1 MKDLK
6 DLDMHLKTSS
16 LLVSFLFINALSAQ
30 NLILSENRQDILDY
44 SKEKI
49 KEDSNK
55 LSKDWINSITY
66 SYVQNDGDTINRSN
80 KSLISINQPIFKS
93 GGIYYA
99 IKYASSLKD
108 SNNIL
113 VNLEEKE
120 LIKNATNLLFNIQ
133 RNNLLIQKQNLIL
146 KSNLIEIKQKQ
157 ESVLNGLLD
166 ISFLNTAILENNKQ
180 KENLLDL
187 EFQNI
192 KLSNNFNN
200 LTAKRPHEFTLPLL
214 KLVNKKDYLK
224 NNIYIKQSKAATKT
238 KNYLKGIVQSK
249 YLPTVN
255 ANYAYTNNHTTN
267 TESNNY
273 GFSIVVP
280 LNFGVFNDISSSKID
295 YLKSKTQ
302 EKITKRVEKNF
313 LSTAYAKLNMIDKK
327 IELTKDN
334 IESFKILLSQ
344 MEELQKAGLKTKD
357 DVVILA
363 NSKDAET
370 LDTKIF
376 SIDRQIELLE
386 LYSRVD
392 NAI

>member
-1 MKDLK
+1 LK
-6 DLDMHLKTSS
+6 KSNFILPF
-16 LLVSFLFINALSAQ
+16 LLINVLSAQ
-30 NLILSENRQDILDY
+30 DLILSEDRENILNY
-44 SKEKI
+44 TKEKI
-49 KEDSNK
+49 QDDSDK

-66 SYVQNDGDTINRSN
+66 SYVQNDGDTIERSN

-99 IKYASSLKD
+99 IKYASSLKK
-108 SNNIL
+108 SNTIAI
-113 VNLEEKE
+113 NLEEKE
-120 LIKNATNLLFNIQ
+120 LVKSATNLLFNIQ
-133 RNNLLIQKQNLIL
+133 KNSLLIQKQKLIL
-146 KSNLIEIKQKQ
+146 KNNTIEIKQKQ

-166 ISFLNTAILENNKQ
+166 ISFLNTAILDNNKQ

-187 EFQNI
+187 EFKTI
-192 KLSNNFNN
+192 SLSNNFNN
-200 LTAKRPHEFTLPLL
+200 LTAKRPDEFTLPLL
-214 KLVNKKDYLK
+214 KLINKNTYLE

-238 KNYLKGIVQSK
+238 KDYLKGIIQSK

-255 ANYAYTNNHTTN
+255 AKYNYTNNHTTN
-267 TESNNY
+267 IQSNTY

-280 LNFGVFNDISSSKID
+280 LNFGMFNDISSSKID
-295 YLKSKTQ
+295 YLRSKTQ
-302 EKITKRVEKNF
+302 EKITQRIEENF
-313 LSTAYAKLNMIDKK
+313 ISTAYAKLNMIDKK

-334 IESFKILLSQ
+334 IKYYQLLLSQ
-344 MEELQKAGLKTKD
+344 MKELEVAGLKTKD
-357 DVVILA
+357 DVLILT

-370 LDTKIF
+370 LDTQIL